1 MLPGQNRGYTE
12 NAGCANTR
20 IRLFKAWPTDSFAG
34 YYAGRIESMS
44 IVVWKVLRRLPKP
57 LLLVLCLFLLA
68 AIARA

>member
-1 MLPGQNRGYTE
+1 
-12 NAGCANTR
+12 
-20 IRLFKAWPTDSFAG
+20 
-34 YYAGRIESMS
+34 MS